1 MTKQEALELLKSAPT
16 DEQPSRVNPYLTRQ
30 QCVDIVRGAI
40 EGAKDGPITSMSEK
54 RVWQVVKDQ
63 KRPRY

>member
-1 MTKQEALELLKSAPT
+1 MTKQEALELLKSAPA
-16 DEQPSRVNPYLTRQ
+16 DNKPSRVNPILTRRQ
-30 QCVDIVRGAI
+30 GVGIVREAI
-40 EGAKDGPITSMSEK
+40 EGMRDGQIASIFEK